1 MHIISKKRLREFWIA
16 HPQAEVPLLAWHTVL
31 SNCHARSFA
40 ELKQTF
46 AAADWVKGFV
56 VFDIGGN
63 KYRLIADVL
72 FSAQRVYVKH
82 VFTHKEYE
90 QWKP

>member
-1 MHIISKKRLREFWIA
+1 M
-16 HPQAEVPLLAWHTVL
+16 Q
-31 SNCHARSFA
+31 
-40 ELKQTF
+40 LKQTF

-72 FSAQRVYVKH
+72 FSAQRAYVKH

>member
-1 MHIISKKRLREFWIA
+1 LGFGAFLCCRAQS
-16 HPQAEVPLLAWHTVL
+16 LAQ
-31 SNCHARSFA
+31 
-40 ELKQTF
+40 LKQTF

-72 FSAQRVYVKH
+72 FNAQCVYVKT